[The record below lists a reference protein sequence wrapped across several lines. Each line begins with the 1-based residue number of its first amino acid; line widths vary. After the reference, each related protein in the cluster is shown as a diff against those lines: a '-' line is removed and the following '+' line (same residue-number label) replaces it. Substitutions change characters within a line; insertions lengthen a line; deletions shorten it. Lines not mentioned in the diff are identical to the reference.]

1 MPKTGINKV
10 IHGEKVELTARQVK
24 SEIMRIRGWDTT
36 EYQRQYDILRNKLRA
51 YEAFQRSVG
60 EEVNTN
66 SPLKFLYGE
75 AKSIERY
82 KGDYHPSAYVSAVRA
97 TTSVSSGK
105 ALQKAIAS
113 PISRAV
119 QGAKIG
125 QQIDYYFANF
135 IRDVPK
141 AQEIMEKIK
150 DPLKQMAALKA
161 LAKELH
167 AREDKENRTIASN
180 PDMPFGQTSGST
192 APIDFDLSPWL

>member
-24 SEIMRIRGWDTT
+24 SEIMRIRGWDTN
-36 EYQRQYDILRNKLRA
+36 EYQRQYDVLRNKLRA

-60 EEVNTN
+60 EAVTPN

-82 KGDYHPSAYVSAVRA
+82 KDEYQPSAYVSAVRA

-105 ALQKAIAS
+105 ALQRAIAS

-119 QGAKIG
+119 QGAKIA

-150 DPLKQMAALKA
+150 DPIKQMAALKA
-161 LAKELH
+161 LAKKLH
-167 AREDKENRTIASN
+167 AREDKERRTIAAN